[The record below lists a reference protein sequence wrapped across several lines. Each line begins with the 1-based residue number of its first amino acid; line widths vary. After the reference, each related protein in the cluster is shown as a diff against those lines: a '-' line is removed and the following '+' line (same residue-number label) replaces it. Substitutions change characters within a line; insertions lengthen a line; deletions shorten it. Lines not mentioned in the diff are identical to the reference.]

1 MENFDPKPH
10 AVKEKN
16 LYVVHL
22 DTPRIIILSSVIIG
36 IITAAFLLGMTFMKD
51 DKHDP
56 INLANSSMNFDENRA
71 ADILRTDIPPMP
83 IEGED
88 YSSIEDRIASTD
100 ENKSNA
106 AVNSG
111 NSGNIEE
118 NKTSNVNTAV
128 SGGDEVKHDKGDIL
142 TNANIKE
149 IIPPASEKDK
159 PVKQEK
165 KIAKNTGNDNKK
177 VAAKDNKKDN
187 TKLNNVNEKGK
198 VYGVSRNVDVK
209 KNQGIFSVQVASYD
223 NISRAEHE
231 RSVLKSKRFDA
242 YIDKGL
248 VNGKNFFR
256 LRVGPVSSSKEAY
269 SLLNELQSDSR
280 YSESYIV
287 IE

>member
-16 LYVVHL
+16 LYIVHL
-22 DTPRIIILSSVIIG
+22 DTPRIIILSSVVIG
-36 IITAAFLLGMTFMKD
+36 IITASFLLGMTFMKD

-56 INLANSSMNFDENRA
+56 ISLANSSMNFDENRA

-88 YSSIEDRIASTD
+88 YSSTEDRIASTD
-100 ENKSNA
+100 ENRNNV
-106 AVNSG
+106 AVNSAN
-111 NSGNIEE
+111 NSTNIEE
-118 NKTSNVNTAV
+118 NQTSHVNTAV
-128 SGGDEVKHDKGDIL
+128 SGADEIKHDKGDIL

-149 IIPPASEKDK
+149 IIPPAGEKDK

-177 VAAKDNKKDN
+177 VAAKDKKDDA
-187 TKLNNVNEKGK
+187 KRNVNEKDK

-209 KNQGIFSVQVASYD
+209 KQGIFSVQVASYD
-223 NISRAEHE
+223 NISRAEQE
-231 RSVLKSKRFDA
+231 RSVLRSKRFDA

-248 VNGKNFFR
+248 VNGKNYFR

-269 SLLNELQSDSR
+269 SLLNELQSDAR